1 MTKAMKLFNRESIN
15 DIIND
20 WADIPTSVALAGP
33 LNENDVIK

>member
-20 WADIPTSVALAGP
+20 WTDIPMSVTHAGP